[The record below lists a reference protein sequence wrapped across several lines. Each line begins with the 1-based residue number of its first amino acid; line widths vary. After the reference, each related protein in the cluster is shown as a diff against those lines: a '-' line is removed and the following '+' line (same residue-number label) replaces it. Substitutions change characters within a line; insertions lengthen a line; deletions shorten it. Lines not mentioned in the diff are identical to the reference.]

1 MYSKNHLPGSGLSID
16 LECPDITLKITNV
29 IMSGN
34 SGGNIAILFYTF
46 GIHFSIS
53 VEIVNSI
60 IECGHAPQGGGM
72 CAEFVVHTSLNT
84 SDSIP
89 LLCQEKYQYH
99 ISLHIST
106 ILQLVIM

>member
-1 MYSKNHLPGSGLSID
+1 MCKENKFGLSELRYD
-16 LECPDITLKITNV
+16 SVSGDFVLCKDNV

-46 GIHFSIS
+46 GINFSIS

-72 CAEFVVHTSLNT
+72 CAEFVVHTSLNI

-89 LLCQEKYQYH
+89 LLCQEK
-99 ISLHIST
+99 
-106 ILQLVIM
+106 